1 MAFTDLPDNPR
12 DLPLSDPAYTA
23 DFLDLVV
30 SERDRSR
37 GALALLLCDDHDR
50 MQVPVVIGDLPAEM
64 SDDERQGMVAAVVE
78 ALAGHGAVLV
88 AVARRSGLSIR
99 AEDRAWRRAAER
111 ACAAGPRLLGVH
123 VITLDG
129 SREVPAQAA

>member
-12 DLPLSDPAYTA
+12 DLAVSDPAYTA

-37 GALALLLCDDHDR
+37 GTLALLLCDDEDR
-50 MQVPVVIGDLPAEM
+50 LLVPVVVGELPAEL
-64 SDDERQGMVAAVVE
+64 SDDDRRSTVARVIAPMK
-78 ALAGHGAVLV
+78 GGGAVLV
-88 AVARRSGLSIR
+88 AVARRSGLGIR
-99 AEDRAWRRAAER
+99 SEDLAWRQAAER
-111 ACAAGPRLLGVH
+111 ACADGPRLLGVH

>member
-1 MAFTDLPDNPR
+1 MAFSDLPDNAP
-12 DLPLSDPAYTA
+12 DLPVSDPAYTA

-30 SERDRSR
+30 SERDRRR
-37 GALALLLCDDHDR
+37 GALALLLCDDDDR
-50 MQVPVVIGDLPAEM
+50 MQVPVVVGDLPPELG
-64 SDDERQGMVAAVVE
+64 DDERERTVARVVS
-78 ALAGHGAVLV
+78 AMKGRGAVLV

-99 AEDRAWRRAAER
+99 AEDQAWRRAAER